1 MSAPSLDERRLALCV
16 VRHARCN
23 SGIGM
28 DTYRIPDKPHP
39 SEPDEMTPDTLPM
52 DPEERPH
59 DAGIG
64 PDDPEEPPQKELDE
78 PGTADRT
85 PRP

>member
-1 MSAPSLDERRLALCV
+1 
-16 VRHARCN
+16 
-23 SGIGM
+23 
-28 DTYRIPDKPHP
+28 
-39 SEPDEMTPDTLPM
+39 MTPDTLPM